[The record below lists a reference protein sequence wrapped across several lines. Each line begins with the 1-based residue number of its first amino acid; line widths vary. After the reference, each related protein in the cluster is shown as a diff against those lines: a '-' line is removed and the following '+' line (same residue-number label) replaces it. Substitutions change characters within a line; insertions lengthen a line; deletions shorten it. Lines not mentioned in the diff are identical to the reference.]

1 MTWAAEPAFREMEAA
16 DAVRILY
23 LILFPNFGLN
33 YFFIIRF
40 VKLKTCLR
48 ISWTPCSTSNAACNH
63 FSRPTARC
71 NVSVRY
77 EDDRRTLKSLVKAA
91 GISVKPDWDIE
102 RFKKML
108 SKTDGADAV
117 MAKTQNVDMFF
128 TELLERCHPPPAAAL
143 FGSC

>member
-1 MTWAAEPAFREMEAA
+1 MQLA
-16 DAVRILY
+16 
-23 LILFPNFGLN
+23 
-33 YFFIIRF
+33 
-40 VKLKTCLR
+40 
-48 ISWTPCSTSNAACNH
+48 STQLVAPPVVT
-63 FSRPTARC
+63 R
-71 NVSVRY
+71 VSRY

-128 TELLERCHPPPAAAL
+128 TELLERCRRSPAPAP
-143 FGSC
+143 FDSC